1 ILEAWKARG
10 YRYTA
15 GSPSAIMVTPG
26 MRRNFFRTSATF
38 KGGTAAG
45 TAVTAGFAAPG
56 GVALLTGFLD
66 AALTFGVL
74 GGATAVGTGVF
85 AAVTAPK
92 YLRDPKRLNRRN
104 RQKAAGAEWLTPASL
119 GYLPGR
125 KE

>member
-1 ILEAWKARG
+1 MWKSECGRTVPIYRVLVPESVNDEILEAWKARG

-45 TAVTAGFAAPG
+45 TAVTARLAAPG

-74 GGATAVGTGVF
+74 
-85 AAVTAPK
+85 
-92 YLRDPKRLNRRN
+92 
-104 RQKAAGAEWLTPASL
+104 
-119 GYLPGR
+119 
-125 KE
+125 